1 MLGGMS
7 WESTTQYYRIANM
20 AVRDALG
27 EDHSAPILLDSV
39 DFSEVRALHIAD
51 DWDGAGRILARHASR
66 LEAAGAELFILC
78 TNSMHKVI
86 GYIEDAIKI
95 PILHIGD
102 TTAQAIQA
110 TKLGKVGLIGTR
122 FTMSDEFLRDRI
134 ESYDIDVIVPGS
146 EDQDVVH
153 DIVFEELVRG
163 SFQDS
168 SRKILQ
174 EVMGRLIERGAEGI
188 ILGCT
193 EIELLIAPE
202 DVPVPSFP
210 TTRIHAEA
218 AVRAAMV

>member
-1 MLGGMS
+1 
-7 WESTTQYYRIANM
+7 
-20 AVRDALG
+20 
-27 EDHSAPILLDSV
+27 
-39 DFSEVRALHIAD
+39 
-51 DWDGAGRILARHASR
+51 
-66 LEAAGAELFILC
+66 
-78 TNSMHKVI
+78 
-86 GYIEDAIKI
+86 
-95 PILHIGD
+95 
-102 TTAQAIQA
+102 
-110 TKLGKVGLIGTR
+110 
-122 FTMSDEFLRDRI
+122 MSDEFLRDRI